1 MTVCGPKVGTFTR
14 VRLQE
19 NALQPIHCN
28 EHLKRGKD
36 EVMNIYVGNLSYKVT
51 EEDLQQAFAGFGEVA
66 SAKVI
71 TDTATGRSKGF
82 GFVEMP
88 NGQEAEAAIQGLNG
102 KEIKGRAINVGQAK
116 PRAEGRQ
123 SGYGRG
129 RGGPR
134 RY

>member
-1 MTVCGPKVGTFTR
+1 
-14 VRLQE
+14 
-19 NALQPIHCN
+19 
-28 EHLKRGKD
+28 
-36 EVMNIYVGNLSYKVT
+36 MNIYVGNLSYNVT

-123 SGYGRG
+123 GGYGRG

>member
-1 MTVCGPKVGTFTR
+1 
-14 VRLQE
+14 
-19 NALQPIHCN
+19 
-28 EHLKRGKD
+28 
-36 EVMNIYVGNLSYKVT
+36 MNIYVGNLSYKVT